1 MDLLIRE
8 AQPSRE
14 QILIQHLLHQIVTG
28 YVCTWTSDGIMWK
41 MQTYVQMGLQIPN
54 VAGREIEA
62 MLELIWQVVING
74 KS

>member
-8 AQPSRE
+8 AQPSME
-14 QILIQHLLHQIVTG
+14 LILLQHLLHQIVNG
-28 YVCTWTSDGIMWK
+28 SVCTWTSDGIMWK
-41 MQTYVQMGLQIPN
+41 MQTYVQMELHIPN
-54 VAGREIEA
+54 VAGRETEA